1 MKKVVSI
8 MLLSVLSVLITSNS
22 FAEGL
27 TREQVKEELRI
38 ARLNGEL
45 NRHSEDYPQI
55 PFVSTKTREQ
65 VKEELRIARLNGEL
79 DRHSEYYPQ
88 IPFVSTKTREQ
99 VKEELIEYR
108 KSHPV
113 QNEYIF

>member
-27 TREQVKEELRI
+27 
-38 ARLNGEL
+38 
-45 NRHSEDYPQI
+45 
-55 PFVSTKTREQ
+55 TREQ

>member
-8 MLLSVLSVLITSNS
+8 MLMSVFCSLFISNS

-27 TREQVKEELRI
+27 TREQIKEELRI

-45 NRHSEDYPQI
+45 NRNSED
-55 PFVSTKTREQ
+55 
-65 VKEELRIARLNGEL
+65 
-79 DRHSEYYPQ
+79 YPQ

-108 KSHPV
+108 KSHPI
-113 QNEYIF
+113 QNEYFF